1 MAIMKKSVAT
11 IIDNVNALMDS
22 NDEQLAMRY
31 RIRSIMDGGQAGMRA
46 LLGTNIDNIDIDT
59 MPAPNLLISGLDRL
73 AQKISGVP
81 DIRVDRVNDKDS
93 ERARKRA
100 EKIERIVAS
109 YDEKQKLKNQLGQVS
124 RWLPGYGY
132 CSWVIKTTK
141 DVDGNFFPYAELRD
155 PYNTYPGHLGAD
167 QQPDEIAYVRRIPL
181 YKLMQIYPEH
191 ARSLK
196 NNPKKFTKEV
206 ESDKPVKKEVKKV
219 SPMARVRRFFS
230 KIVSEIDQEIDDF
243 IINGYKTDFNVK
255 KYSKTIKPIYGK
267 MISQHYQS
275 LLTELQSVVD
285 REDIELV
292 ESYSY
297 MKRSE
302 LRRFVKFIKEIVDI
316 FGQVKNKRTKKKA
329 IKRKKVA
336 KEKTKPRKPKKQAD
350 IQLKTVPITDFM

>member
-1 MAIMKKSVAT
+1 MQQRMVDAEGTYVYGTKPVWTDEEVHIEDTRIHKAINWYSYKYDKSVVKNILIEYFT
-11 IIDNVNALMDS
+11 EVE
-22 NDEQLAMRY
+22 DEKYVSQ
-31 RIRSIMDGGQAGMRA
+31 I
-46 LLGTNIDNIDIDT
+46 
-59 MPAPNLLISGLDRL
+59 
-73 AQKISGVP
+73 K
-81 DIRVDRVNDKDS
+81 
-93 ERARKRA
+93 
-100 EKIERIVAS
+100 S
-109 YDEKQKLKNQLGQVS
+109 YDENKILSSVAWICDMILSGLV
-124 RWLPGYGY
+124 L
-132 CSWVIKTTK
+132 
-141 DVDGNFFPYAELRD
+141 VDPKSVFLNKIE
-155 PYNTYPGHLGAD
+155 
-167 QQPDEIAYVRRIPL
+167 E
-181 YKLMQIYPEH
+181 
-191 ARSLK
+191 LK
-196 NNPKKFTKEV
+196 NNPRKLTKEI
-206 ESDKPVKKEVKKV
+206 ETNKIDKKEVKKV

-230 KIVSEIDQEIDDF
+230 KIISEIDQEIDEF

>member
-1 MAIMKKSVAT
+1 MQQRMVDAEGTYVYGTKPVWTDEEVHIEDTRIHKAINWYSYKYDKSVVKNILIEYFT
-11 IIDNVNALMDS
+11 EVE
-22 NDEQLAMRY
+22 DEKYVSQ
-31 RIRSIMDGGQAGMRA
+31 I
-46 LLGTNIDNIDIDT
+46 
-59 MPAPNLLISGLDRL
+59 
-73 AQKISGVP
+73 K
-81 DIRVDRVNDKDS
+81 
-93 ERARKRA
+93 
-100 EKIERIVAS
+100 S
-109 YDEKQKLKNQLGQVS
+109 YDENKILSSVAWICDMILSGLV
-124 RWLPGYGY
+124 L
-132 CSWVIKTTK
+132 
-141 DVDGNFFPYAELRD
+141 VDPKSVFLNKIE
-155 PYNTYPGHLGAD
+155 
-167 QQPDEIAYVRRIPL
+167 E
-181 YKLMQIYPEH
+181 
-191 ARSLK
+191 LK
-196 NNPKKFTKEV
+196 NNPRKFTKEI
-206 ESDKPVKKEVKKV
+206 ETNKIDKKEVKKV

-230 KIVSEIDQEIDDF
+230 KIISEIDQEIDEF

>member
-1 MAIMKKSVAT
+1 MQQRMVDAEGTYVYGTKPVWTDEEVHIEDTRIHKAINWYSYKYDKSVVKNILIEYFT
-11 IIDNVNALMDS
+11 EVE
-22 NDEQLAMRY
+22 DEKYVSQ
-31 RIRSIMDGGQAGMRA
+31 I
-46 LLGTNIDNIDIDT
+46 
-59 MPAPNLLISGLDRL
+59 
-73 AQKISGVP
+73 K
-81 DIRVDRVNDKDS
+81 
-93 ERARKRA
+93 
-100 EKIERIVAS
+100 S
-109 YDEKQKLKNQLGQVS
+109 YDENKILSSVAWICDMILSGLV
-124 RWLPGYGY
+124 L
-132 CSWVIKTTK
+132 
-141 DVDGNFFPYAELRD
+141 VDPKSVFLDKIED
-155 PYNTYPGHLGAD
+155 
-167 QQPDEIAYVRRIPL
+167 
-181 YKLMQIYPEH
+181 
-191 ARSLK
+191 LK
-196 NNPKKFTKEV
+196 NNPKKFVKEV
-206 ESDKPVKKEVKKV
+206 EKIKVEKKETKKI

-316 FGQVKNKRTKKKA
+316 FGQVKNKRTKKKV

>member
-1 MAIMKKSVAT
+1 MHQRMVDAEGTYVFGTKPVWTDEEVHIEDTRIYKAINWYSYKYDKSVVKNILIEYFT
-11 IIDNVNALMDS
+11 EVE
-22 NDEQLAMRY
+22 DEKYVSQ
-31 RIRSIMDGGQAGMRA
+31 I
-46 LLGTNIDNIDIDT
+46 
-59 MPAPNLLISGLDRL
+59 
-73 AQKISGVP
+73 K
-81 DIRVDRVNDKDS
+81 
-93 ERARKRA
+93 
-100 EKIERIVAS
+100 S
-109 YDEKQKLKNQLGQVS
+109 YDENKILSSVAWICDMILSGLV
-124 RWLPGYGY
+124 L
-132 CSWVIKTTK
+132 
-141 DVDGNFFPYAELRD
+141 VDPKSVFLNKIE
-155 PYNTYPGHLGAD
+155 
-167 QQPDEIAYVRRIPL
+167 E
-181 YKLMQIYPEH
+181 
-191 ARSLK
+191 LK
-196 NNPKKFTKEV
+196 NNPKKFVKELETKKI
-206 ESDKPVKKEVKKV
+206 DKKEVKKV

-230 KIVSEIDQEIDDF
+230 KIVSEIDQEIDEF

-302 LRRFVKFIKEIVDI
+302 LRRFVKLIKEIVDI

-329 IKRKKVA
+329 TKRKRVA

>member
-1 MAIMKKSVAT
+1 MHQRMVDAEGTYVFGTKPVWTDEEVHIEDTRIYKAINWYSYKYDKSVVKNILIEYFT
-11 IIDNVNALMDS
+11 EVE
-22 NDEQLAMRY
+22 DEKYVSQ
-31 RIRSIMDGGQAGMRA
+31 I
-46 LLGTNIDNIDIDT
+46 
-59 MPAPNLLISGLDRL
+59 
-73 AQKISGVP
+73 K
-81 DIRVDRVNDKDS
+81 
-93 ERARKRA
+93 
-100 EKIERIVAS
+100 S
-109 YDEKQKLKNQLGQVS
+109 YDENKILSSVAWICDMILSGLV
-124 RWLPGYGY
+124 L
-132 CSWVIKTTK
+132 
-141 DVDGNFFPYAELRD
+141 VDPKSVFLNKIED
-155 PYNTYPGHLGAD
+155 
-167 QQPDEIAYVRRIPL
+167 
-181 YKLMQIYPEH
+181 
-191 ARSLK
+191 LK
-196 NNPKKFTKEV
+196 NNPKKFVKEIETKKI
-206 ESDKPVKKEVKKV
+206 DKKEVKKV

-230 KIVSEIDQEIDDF
+230 KIVSEIDQEIDEF

-302 LRRFVKFIKEIVDI
+302 LRRFVKLIKEIVDI

-329 IKRKKVA
+329 TKRKRVA

>member
-1 MAIMKKSVAT
+1 MHQRMVDAEGTYVFGTKPVWTDEEVHIEDTRIYKAINWYSYKYDKSVVKNILIEYFT
-11 IIDNVNALMDS
+11 EVE
-22 NDEQLAMRY
+22 DEKYVSQ
-31 RIRSIMDGGQAGMRA
+31 I
-46 LLGTNIDNIDIDT
+46 
-59 MPAPNLLISGLDRL
+59 
-73 AQKISGVP
+73 K
-81 DIRVDRVNDKDS
+81 
-93 ERARKRA
+93 
-100 EKIERIVAS
+100 S
-109 YDEKQKLKNQLGQVS
+109 YDENKILSSVAWICDMILSGLV
-124 RWLPGYGY
+124 L
-132 CSWVIKTTK
+132 
-141 DVDGNFFPYAELRD
+141 VDPKSVFLNKIED
-155 PYNTYPGHLGAD
+155 
-167 QQPDEIAYVRRIPL
+167 
-181 YKLMQIYPEH
+181 
-191 ARSLK
+191 LK
-196 NNPKKFTKEV
+196 NNPKKFVKELETKKI
-206 ESDKPVKKEVKKV
+206 DKKEVKKV

-230 KIVSEIDQEIDDF
+230 KIVSEIDQEIDEF

-302 LRRFVKFIKEIVDI
+302 LRRFVKLIKEIVDI

-329 IKRKKVA
+329 TKRKRVA

>member
-1 MAIMKKSVAT
+1 MQQRMVDAEGTYVYGTKPVWTDEEVHIEDTRIHKAINWYSYKYDKSVVKNILIEYFT
-11 IIDNVNALMDS
+11 EVE
-22 NDEQLAMRY
+22 DEKYVSQ
-31 RIRSIMDGGQAGMRA
+31 I
-46 LLGTNIDNIDIDT
+46 
-59 MPAPNLLISGLDRL
+59 
-73 AQKISGVP
+73 K
-81 DIRVDRVNDKDS
+81 
-93 ERARKRA
+93 
-100 EKIERIVAS
+100 S
-109 YDEKQKLKNQLGQVS
+109 YDENKILSSVAWICDMILSGLV
-124 RWLPGYGY
+124 L
-132 CSWVIKTTK
+132 
-141 DVDGNFFPYAELRD
+141 VDPKSVFLDKIED
-155 PYNTYPGHLGAD
+155 
-167 QQPDEIAYVRRIPL
+167 
-181 YKLMQIYPEH
+181 
-191 ARSLK
+191 LK
-196 NNPKKFTKEV
+196 NNPKKFVKEV
-206 ESDKPVKKEVKKV
+206 ETKKIDKKETKKV

-302 LRRFVKFIKEIVDI
+302 LRRFVKLIKEIVDI

>member
-1 MAIMKKSVAT
+1 MQQRMVDAEGTYVYGTKPVWTDEEVHIEDTRIHKAINWYSYKYDKSVVKNILIEYFT
-11 IIDNVNALMDS
+11 EVE
-22 NDEQLAMRY
+22 DEKYVSQ
-31 RIRSIMDGGQAGMRA
+31 I
-46 LLGTNIDNIDIDT
+46 
-59 MPAPNLLISGLDRL
+59 
-73 AQKISGVP
+73 K
-81 DIRVDRVNDKDS
+81 
-93 ERARKRA
+93 
-100 EKIERIVAS
+100 S
-109 YDEKQKLKNQLGQVS
+109 YDENKILSSVAWICDMILSGLV
-124 RWLPGYGY
+124 L
-132 CSWVIKTTK
+132 
-141 DVDGNFFPYAELRD
+141 VDPKSVFLNKIED
-155 PYNTYPGHLGAD
+155 
-167 QQPDEIAYVRRIPL
+167 
-181 YKLMQIYPEH
+181 
-191 ARSLK
+191 LK
-196 NNPKKFTKEV
+196 NNPRKFTKEV
-206 ESDKPVKKEVKKV
+206 ETNKIDKKEVKKV

-230 KIVSEIDQEIDDF
+230 KIISEIDQEIDDF

>member
-1 MAIMKKSVAT
+1 MQQRMVDAEGTYVYGTKPVWTDEEVHIEDTRIHKAINWYSYKYDKSVVKNILIEYFT
-11 IIDNVNALMDS
+11 EVE
-22 NDEQLAMRY
+22 DEKYVSQ
-31 RIRSIMDGGQAGMRA
+31 I
-46 LLGTNIDNIDIDT
+46 
-59 MPAPNLLISGLDRL
+59 
-73 AQKISGVP
+73 K
-81 DIRVDRVNDKDS
+81 
-93 ERARKRA
+93 
-100 EKIERIVAS
+100 S
-109 YDEKQKLKNQLGQVS
+109 YDENKILSSVAWICDMILSGLV
-124 RWLPGYGY
+124 L
-132 CSWVIKTTK
+132 
-141 DVDGNFFPYAELRD
+141 VDPKSVFLNKIED
-155 PYNTYPGHLGAD
+155 
-167 QQPDEIAYVRRIPL
+167 
-181 YKLMQIYPEH
+181 
-191 ARSLK
+191 LK
-196 NNPKKFTKEV
+196 NNPRKFTKEI
-206 ESDKPVKKEVKKV
+206 ETNKIDKKEVKKV

-230 KIVSEIDQEIDDF
+230 KIISEIDQEIDDF

>member
-1 MAIMKKSVAT
+1 MQQRMVDAEGTYVFGTKPVWTDEEVHIEDTRIYKAINWYSYKYDKSVVKNILIEYFT
-11 IIDNVNALMDS
+11 EVE
-22 NDEQLAMRY
+22 DEKYVSQ
-31 RIRSIMDGGQAGMRA
+31 I
-46 LLGTNIDNIDIDT
+46 
-59 MPAPNLLISGLDRL
+59 
-73 AQKISGVP
+73 K
-81 DIRVDRVNDKDS
+81 
-93 ERARKRA
+93 
-100 EKIERIVAS
+100 S
-109 YDEKQKLKNQLGQVS
+109 YDENKILSSVAWICDMILSGLV
-124 RWLPGYGY
+124 L
-132 CSWVIKTTK
+132 
-141 DVDGNFFPYAELRD
+141 VDPKSVFLNKIED
-155 PYNTYPGHLGAD
+155 
-167 QQPDEIAYVRRIPL
+167 
-181 YKLMQIYPEH
+181 
-191 ARSLK
+191 LK
-196 NNPKKFTKEV
+196 NNPKKFVKEI
-206 ESDKPVKKEVKKV
+206 ESPKIEKKETRKV

-230 KIVSEIDQEIDDF
+230 KIVSEIDQEIDEF

-302 LRRFVKFIKEIVDI
+302 LRRFVKLIKEIVDI

-329 IKRKKVA
+329 TKRKRVA

>member
-1 MAIMKKSVAT
+1 MQQRMVDAEGTYVFGTKPVWTDEEVHIEDTRIHKAINWYSYKYDKSVVKNILIEYFT
-11 IIDNVNALMDS
+11 EVE
-22 NDEQLAMRY
+22 DEKYVSQ
-31 RIRSIMDGGQAGMRA
+31 I
-46 LLGTNIDNIDIDT
+46 
-59 MPAPNLLISGLDRL
+59 
-73 AQKISGVP
+73 K
-81 DIRVDRVNDKDS
+81 
-93 ERARKRA
+93 
-100 EKIERIVAS
+100 S
-109 YDEKQKLKNQLGQVS
+109 YDENKILSSVAWICDMILSGLV
-124 RWLPGYGY
+124 L
-132 CSWVIKTTK
+132 
-141 DVDGNFFPYAELRD
+141 VDPKSVFLDKIED
-155 PYNTYPGHLGAD
+155 
-167 QQPDEIAYVRRIPL
+167 
-181 YKLMQIYPEH
+181 
-191 ARSLK
+191 LK
-196 NNPKKFTKEV
+196 NNPKKFVKEV

-302 LRRFVKFIKEIVDI
+302 LRRFVKLIKEIVDI

-336 KEKTKPRKPKKQAD
+336 KEKTKPKKPKKQAD

>member
-1 MAIMKKSVAT
+1 MQQRMVDAEGTYVYGTKPVWTDEEVHIEDSRIFKAVNWYSYKYDRSNVKSILIEYFQEFEDEKYINQIKTYDENKIRSSVAWICDIILSGLVLVDPKSVF
-11 IIDNVNALMDS
+11 
-22 NDEQLAMRY
+22 
-31 RIRSIMDGGQAGMRA
+31 
-46 LLGTNIDNIDIDT
+46 
-59 MPAPNLLISGLDRL
+59 LD
-73 AQKISGVP
+73 
-81 DIRVDRVNDKDS
+81 
-93 ERARKRA
+93 
-100 EKIERIVAS
+100 KIE
-109 YDEKQKLKNQLGQVS
+109 ELK
-124 RWLPGYGY
+124 
-132 CSWVIKTTK
+132 T
-141 DVDGNFFPYAELRD
+141 
-155 PYNTYPGHLGAD
+155 
-167 QQPDEIAYVRRIPL
+167 
-181 YKLMQIYPEH
+181 
-191 ARSLK
+191 
-196 NNPKKFTKEV
+196 NPRKFAKEV
-206 ESDKPVKKEVKKV
+206 EKIKVEKKETKKI

-243 IINGYKTDFNVK
+243 IINGYKTNFNVR

-350 IQLKTVPITDFM
+350 KQLKTVSITDFM